1 MVNLKK
7 LNNPGNLFFRPC
19 LLPYGWDS
27 YYEFQDS
34 LIVNITR
41 SKRIFWKMMRLHNN
55 IFVNYIFGLNF
66 SRSSLLVTALLFF
79 EKMYVL
85 LSYTFLSRI

>member
-7 LNNPGNLFFRPC
+7 LNNPGNLFFRPY

-27 YYEFQDS
+27 YYELQDS

-41 SKRIFWKMMRLHNN
+41 SKCIFWKMMRLHNN